1 MDDEEKRDE
10 EQEVRDTDADTKD
23 ELESQAETRA
33 EVHGNAT
40 KEAEINRK
48 IDSIIESQ
56 SMMMQAIAQL
66 SRDFGTRNTSNV
78 MDDEAD
84 TGQTLEDLD
93 YSL

>member
-10 EQEVRDTDADTKD
+10 EQEVRDADADTKD

-33 EVHGNAT
+33 EVQGNAV

-66 SRDFGTRNTSNV
+66 SRDFGTRNTPNV
-78 MDDEAD
+78 MDDGAD